1 MTAWTTISNALVAVG
16 AIPRST
22 VITALR
28 DNPLAIAEASS
39 GAPINVSGW
48 HPYDKVTVGDGK
60 NGVVYDFSVSG
71 ALTNVETPNF
81 VDGYEYRL
89 FGLGNGFTTIEL
101 YRETSADWVA
111 SQGSVVDIDTSAGWW
126 DYEISMPRIAR
137 IRHLVTGGYT
147 RTGTN
152 TGVSVAAKY
161 PVSPDGSA
169 SNKILKARFVGTGSS
184 GAKIWMFRRREYAS
198 SP

>member
-60 NGVVYDFSVSG
+60 DGVIYDFAVSG
-71 ALTNVETPNF
+71 ALTDVETPNF

-89 FGLGNGFTTIEL
+89 FGVISGGLSSIEL
-101 YRETSADWVA
+101 YREVAADWIA
-111 SQGSVVDIDTSAGWW
+111 SSTTTISVGWH
-126 DYEISMPRIAR
+126 DYEISMPRLAKTA
-137 IRHLVTGGYT
+137 HLMRGAYS

-152 TGVSVAAKY
+152 TGVSVAAKF
-161 PVSPDGSA
+161 PTASDGA
-169 SNKILKARFVGTGSS
+169 TGRKILKARFVGTGAS
-184 GAKIWMFRRREYAS
+184 GTKLWMFRRREYAS

>member
-1 MTAWTTISNALVAVG
+1 MAVMTTWTTISNALVAVG

-28 DNPLAIAEASS
+28 DNPSAIAESAS
-39 GAPINVSGW
+39 GAPINVCGW

-60 NGVVYDFSVSG
+60 DGVIYDFSVSG
-71 ALTNVETPNF
+71 ALSNVETPNF

-89 FGLGNGFTTIEL
+89 FGIPFGFSAIEL
-101 YRETSADWVA
+101 YREVVADWV
-111 SQGSVVDIDTSAGWW
+111 GSSTGTISVGWH
-126 DYEISMPRIAR
+126 DYVISMPRVPKTA
-137 IRHLVTGGYT
+137 HLMTGAFS

-152 TGVSVAAKY
+152 TGVSVAAKF
-161 PVSPDGSA
+161 PTGTDGGTGR
-169 SNKILKARFVGTGSS
+169 KILKARFTGTGASS
-184 GAKIWMFRRREYAS
+184 AKIWMFRRREFAS